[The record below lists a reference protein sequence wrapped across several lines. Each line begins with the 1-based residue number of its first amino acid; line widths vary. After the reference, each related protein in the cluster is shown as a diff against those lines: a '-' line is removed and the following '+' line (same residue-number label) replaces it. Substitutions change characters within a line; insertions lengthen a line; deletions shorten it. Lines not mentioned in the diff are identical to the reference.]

1 MHRVL
6 CSLFVLASLAT
17 GAARA
22 DVTFQYT
29 AVPSSTTVQAGST
42 VTVSIYLTETITPI
56 SNASNSNLQNQS
68 IIALDGGVVA
78 AGFFVNTVGTTSASS
93 ITALANNVTSGNAN
107 GTNFDT
113 ANKFNNVSD
122 TRFSATQASVLQ
134 SVQGTSS
141 INAGAN
147 FSTNSVTSGS
157 VTNNILLGTLTLTGG
172 STAGTT
178 TYAVESFA
186 NAKNSTLFG
195 SSGVPATGNT
205 VTAGLNSSNWPNGP
219 LDLDST
225 NNNINGG
232 VPPAYTGSGTTGSS
246 GAFEFQITTTT
257 AVPEPSSMALCGL
270 TAFGMGIGAWR
281 RRKARLAAEAEA
293 VAAEATAVN
302 PCA

>member
-107 GTNFDT
+107 GTNFDGEQIQQRQRHQ
-113 ANKFNNVSD
+113 VLRD
-122 TRFSATQASVLQ
+122 PGVRASVR
-134 SVQGTSS
+134 
-141 INAGAN
+141 
-147 FSTNSVTSGS
+147 SGDQFHQRRS
-157 VTNNILLGTLTLTGG
+157 ELL
-172 STAGTT
+172 
-178 TYAVESFA
+178 
-186 NAKNSTLFG
+186 N
-195 SSGVPATGNT
+195 
-205 VTAGLNSSNWPNGP
+205 
-219 LDLDST
+219 
-225 NNNINGG
+225 
-232 VPPAYTGSGTTGSS
+232 
-246 GAFEFQITTTT
+246 
-257 AVPEPSSMALCGL
+257 
-270 TAFGMGIGAWR
+270 
-281 RRKARLAAEAEA
+281 
-293 VAAEATAVN
+293 
-302 PCA
+302 